1 MITGPILP
9 DSERAIRI
17 TATSPDGDAW
27 VSANAGSGKTTI
39 LRNRVIRLLL
49 EGVAP
54 DRILCLTFTKAA
66 AAEMQGRIF
75 AELAR
80 WVSLDDTALTR
91 EIAALATTTPENFTL
106 EKRRLDLARTLF
118 ARAIE
123 APGGLKIQTIHAF
136 AERVLHL
143 FPLESGVPLDFS
155 VLSEP
160 DALALRHQARQEAI
174 EAAIADPASMLG
186 KAFGE
191 ILAAVGTDA
200 FARALDAGI
209 AALSG
214 LAMRDEA
221 PPDAASRDAVYR
233 RAFGIRPG
241 ETLAGIEAA
250 FEAAALQAGDID
262 RAGDIIRAQKT
273 ISAAQARLAADFA
286 EVAQLRAA
294 DGEWRKP
301 YLKLFLKKDGEPR
314 KAVFVSAV
322 LKAAPDLGVLEAGAK
337 AVCAD
342 YLERQ
347 RAFQAYTRSVALLI
361 FAEFVL
367 ARFVAAKRAQNALDF
382 DDLIAA
388 LRRLLNSGQS
398 NWIMLKLDSA
408 IEHVLIDEAQDTT
421 REMWDIV
428 RGLTGEFFAGEG
440 KVKRSR
446 SIFVVGDEKQSIFSF
461 QGADPAV
468 FEESR
473 LYFAD
478 KSLRPEN
485 IRKPV
490 GLNYSFRSS
499 DDILAAVDAVFA
511 APERAEGLTANDKAP
526 IRHIAAKQK
535 FPGLV
540 ELWPLERPETED
552 DSTAP
557 RRRPKG
563 KEVLLAERI
572 AAEIAGWF
580 RRDSRHLADGRS
592 IEPKDIVILVR
603 QRGRFFSAMLRALK
617 LRKIPVAG
625 ADRLKLQEEIAI
637 RDFLVIAEAVLLES
651 DDLALATALKSPLFG
666 LSERALE
673 NLARNRT
680 GSLREALRA
689 GEADPS
695 LARLS
700 ARLDQLGAAA
710 RVQSPFE
717 FFSALLIAPAPGA
730 PEMSGR
736 QAILTRLGLDAADP
750 LDAFIAEA
758 QEFSRQEPGSVLLFV
773 LAQRER
779 ETEIKRDLEQG
790 GNRVRVMT
798 VHGAK
803 GLEGRI
809 VFLGDTV
816 DKPSSSKDQPAFL
829 MPDAGATPLLV
840 WTGSKADEPAPMRE
854 VRRVERRKL
863 LQEYRRLL
871 YVGMT
876 RAADR
881 LYVGGYRGKLSED
894 EIRNGAEKP
903 PPDDPMEWSW
913 YQLVKAGFS
922 TMPGMIDIAD
932 EAAPPEAPRA
942 IRRLVSAV
950 PPAAP
955 AAVDQPRDGGGTMLP
970 DWLKRP
976 APASDEPLPP
986 LRPSRG
992 QPLAEAREGAGG
1004 GLGAFARR
1012 RGIVLHH
1019 LYEWLPGVAPATRE
1033 AAGLALLRRFAPE
1046 LRSEEARAFLA
1057 PVLVVLASPEGE
1069 AIFGARSR
1077 AEIAISGRI
1086 TLPDGTTRDVSGRID
1101 RLVVHEDRVDIIDL
1115 KTGRPHRAAEDAAI
1129 MRQMALY
1136 RAVLAAI
1143 YPGRTITCA
1152 VLWTGNGVL
1161 DPLPETGLDAAFQAI
1176 TRE

>member
-1 MITGPILP
+1 MITAPILP
-9 DSERAIRI
+9 DDERSIRI
-17 TATSPDGDAW
+17 EATSPALDAW

-80 WVSLDDTALTR
+80 WVGLDDPTLTM
-91 EIAALATTTPENFTL
+91 EIAALTTTGPTAFQI

-143 FPLESGVPLDFS
+143 FPLESGVPLDFA
-155 VLSEP
+155 VLGEP
-160 DALALRHQARQEAI
+160 DALAMRHQARQEAI
-174 EAAIADPASMLG
+174 EAAIKAPASPLG

-200 FARALDAGI
+200 FAKALDA
-209 AALSG
+209 AVDALSG
-214 LAMRDEA
+214 LAMRGET
-221 PPDAASRDAVYR
+221 PPDAASREAIYR
-233 RAFGIRPG
+233 RAFGIRQG
-241 ETLAGIEAA
+241 ETPASIEAE
-250 FEAAALQAGDID
+250 FEAGALSAIDLERSAEAIRSPGKISDKQA
-262 RAGDIIRAQKT
+262 K
-273 ISAAQARLAADFA
+273 LATDFA
-286 EVAQLRAA
+286 EVAQLRAS
-294 DGEWRKP
+294 DGEWQTP
-301 YLKLFLKKDGEPR
+301 YLKLFLTNEGGPR
-314 KAVFVSAV
+314 KAVFATAV
-322 LKAAPDLGVLEAGAK
+322 IKAHPDLALVETEAK
-337 AVCAD
+337 AGCLAYV
-342 YLERQ
+342 ERQ
-347 RAFQAYTRSVALLI
+347 RAFQAHARSLALLI

-398 NWIMLKLDSA
+398 SWIMLKLDSA

-428 RGLTGEFFAGEG
+428 RGLTEEFFAGEG

-473 LYFAD
+473 LYFAE

-499 DDILAAVDAVFA
+499 DDILRAVDAVFA
-511 APERAEGLTANDKAP
+511 TPESAEGLTAGGGR
-526 IRHIAAKQK
+526 IEHVAAKQN

-540 ELWPLERPETED
+540 ELWPLERPEPADEGD
-552 DSTAP
+552 P
-557 RRRPKG
+557 RRRRG
-563 KEVLLAERI
+563 KAQEVLLAERI
-572 AAEIAGWF
+572 AAEIAGWLAQ
-580 RRDSRHLADGRS
+580 DARHLADGKR
-592 IEPKDIVILVR
+592 IEPGDIVILVR
-603 QRGRFFSAMLRALK
+603 QRNRFFSAMLRALK

-637 RDFLVIAEAVLLES
+637 RDLLVIAEAVLLES

-666 LSERALE
+666 VSEAALE
-673 NLARNRT
+673 QLARNRP
-680 GSLREALRA
+680 GSLREALRMARDNPAFQRISA
-689 GEADPS
+689 G
-695 LARLS
+695 
-700 ARLDQLGAAA
+700 LDDLGAAA
-710 RVQSPFE
+710 RVASPFT
-717 FFSALLIAPAPGA
+717 FFSSLLIDPAPGA
-730 PEMSGR
+730 PAMSGR
-736 QAILTRLGLDAADP
+736 RAILTRLGLDAADP
-750 LDAFIAEA
+750 LDAFLTEA

-779 ETEIKRDLEQG
+779 ETVIKRDLEHG
-790 GNRVRVMT
+790 GNRVRIMT

-816 DKPSSSKDQPAFL
+816 GKPESSKDQPAFV
-829 MPDAGATPLLV
+829 MQDERAASLLV
-840 WTGSKADEPAPMRE
+840 WAGSKADEPEPMRE
-854 VRRVERRKL
+854 VRRIERRKL
-863 LQEYRRLL
+863 LAEYRRLL

-881 LYVGGYRGKLSED
+881 LYVSGYRGKLSND
-894 EIRNGAEKP
+894 EIKNGEEKG

-913 YQLVKAGFS
+913 YQLMKAGFS
-922 TMPGMIDIAD
+922 TLPGMIDIAD
-932 EAAPPEAPRA
+932 NAAIEAPRR

-950 PPAAP
+950 PPAPP
-955 AAVDQPRDGGGTMLP
+955 AAIDKARSESDATLP
-970 DWLKRP
+970 DWLKQPVP
-976 APASDEPLPP
+976 APAEPLPP
-986 LRPSRG
+986 LRPSKG
-992 QPLAEAREGAGG
+992 QVFNEPQDRASE

-1012 RGIVLHH
+1012 RGTVLHR
-1019 LYEWLPGVAPATRE
+1019 LYEWLPDVAPAMRQP
-1033 AAGLALLRRFAPE
+1033 AGRALLHRFAPDLE
-1046 LRSEEARAFLA
+1046 AEEAEALLA
-1057 PVLVVLASPEGE
+1057 PVLAVLTSPAGDSV
-1069 AIFGARSR
+1069 FGATSR
-1077 AEIAISGRI
+1077 AEVAISGRI
-1086 TLPDGTTRDVSGRID
+1086 TLPDSTPRDVSARID
-1101 RLVVHEDRVDIIDL
+1101 RLVIHEDRVEIVDL
-1115 KTGRPHRAAEDAAI
+1115 KTGRPRRAATDTAI
-1129 MRQMALY
+1129 LRQMALY

-1143 YPGRTITCA
+1143 YPGKAIACA
-1152 VLWTGNGVL
+1152 VLWTETGAL
-1161 DPLPETGLDAAFQAI
+1161 DPLPDAALDAAFLAI
-1176 TRE
+1176 TTE

>member
-1 MITGPILP
+1 MITAPILP
-9 DSERAIRI
+9 DEERNVRI
-17 TATSPDGDAW
+17 EATSPALDAW

-80 WVSLDDTALTR
+80 WVGLDDAALVR
-91 EIAALATTTPENFTL
+91 EIAALTTIAPESFTI
-106 EKRRLDLARTLF
+106 EKRQLDLARTLF

-155 VLSEP
+155 VLGEP
-160 DALALRHQARQEAI
+160 DALAMRHQARQEAI
-174 EAAIADPASMLG
+174 DAAIEAPASPLG

-200 FARALDAGI
+200 FAKALDA
-209 AALSG
+209 ATKALSS

-221 PPDAASRDAVYR
+221 PPDPASREAIYR
-233 RAFGIRPG
+233 RAFDIRQG
-241 ETLAGIEAA
+241 ETPASIEAE
-250 FEAAALQAGDID
+250 FEAGALSADALRQASSANLDTKNPGKM
-262 RAGDIIRAQKT
+262 QKDK
-273 ISAAQARLAADFA
+273 AADFA
-286 EVAQLRAA
+286 EVATRLENGEDWRARYI
-294 DGEWRKP
+294 D
-301 YLKLFLKKDGEPR
+301 LFLTQKFEPR
-314 KAVFVSAV
+314 SKVFQKPVTDKFPEYVEWAVKAQ
-322 LKAAPDLGVLEAGAK
+322 EACLA
-337 AVCAD
+337 
-342 YLERQ
+342 YLDRR
-347 RAFQAYTRSVALLI
+347 RAFQAYTRSLALLI

-398 NWIMLKLDSA
+398 SWIMLKLDSA

-428 RGLTGEFFAGEG
+428 RGLTEEFFAGEG
-440 KVKRSR
+440 KAKRNR

-473 LYFAD
+473 LYFAE

-485 IRKPV
+485 ILKPV

-499 DDILAAVDAVFA
+499 DDILKAVDAVFA
-511 APERAEGLTANDKAP
+511 TPERAEGLTASGGG
-526 IRHIAAKQK
+526 IEHVAARQN

-540 ELWPLERPETED
+540 ELWPLERPEPED
-552 DSTAP
+552 ESET
-557 RRRPKG
+557 RRRRG
-563 KEVLLAERI
+563 KAQEVLLAERI
-572 AAEIAGWF
+572 AAEIAGWL
-580 RRDSRHLADGRS
+580 RQDARHLADGKQ
-592 IEPKDIVILVR
+592 IEPGDIVILVR
-603 QRGRFFSAMLRALK
+603 QRNRFFSAMLRALK

-651 DDLALATALKSPLFG
+651 DDLALATALKSPIFG
-666 LSERALE
+666 VPEATLER
-673 NLARNRT
+673 LARNRP

-689 GEADPS
+689 VRDNPA
-695 LARLS
+695 LQRIS
-700 ARLDQLGAAA
+700 ARLDDLGAAA
-710 RVQSPFE
+710 RVASPFV
-717 FFSALLIAPAPGA
+717 FFSSLMIEPAPGA
-730 PEMSGR
+730 PAMSGR

-750 LDAFIAEA
+750 LDAFLSEA

-779 ETEIKRDLEQG
+779 ETVIKRDLEHG
-790 GNRVRVMT
+790 GNRVRIMT

-816 DKPSSSKDQPAFL
+816 GKPESSKDQPAFL
-829 MPDAGATPLLV
+829 MPDARAASLLV
-840 WTGSKADEPAPMRE
+840 WAGSKAEEPAPMRE
-854 VRRVERRKL
+854 VRQVERRKL
-863 LQEYRRLL
+863 LAEYRRLL

-881 LYVGGYRGKLSED
+881 LYVSGYRGKLSND
-894 EIRNGAEKP
+894 EIKNGEEKGP
-903 PPDDPMEWSW
+903 PEDPMEWSW
-913 YQLVKAGFS
+913 YQLMQAGIS
-922 TMPGMIDIAD
+922 TMPGMIEIAD
-932 EAAPPEAPRA
+932 AAAPPEAPRR
-942 IRRLVSAV
+942 IWRLVSAV

-955 AAVDQPRDGGGTMLP
+955 AAIDKPREEGDTTLPGWLRQPVPTPG
-970 DWLKRP
+970 
-976 APASDEPLPP
+976 EPLPP
-986 LRPSRG
+986 LRPSKG
-992 QPLAEAREGAGG
+992 LPLAELQNGASA

-1012 RGIVLHH
+1012 RGVVLHR
-1019 LYEWLPGVAPATRE
+1019 LYEWLPGVTPAMRQP
-1033 AAGLALLRRFAPE
+1033 AGRALLQRFAPE
-1046 LRSEEARAFLA
+1046 LQADEAEALLA
-1057 PVLVVLASPEGE
+1057 PVLAVLTSPEGE
-1069 AIFGARSR
+1069 AIFGTTSR
-1077 AEIAISGRI
+1077 AEVAISGRI
-1086 TLPDGTTRDVSGRID
+1086 TLPDGSTRDVSARID
-1101 RLVVHEDRVDIIDL
+1101 RLVIHADRVEIIDL
-1115 KTGRPHRAAEDAAI
+1115 KTGRQHPAAADSAI
-1129 MRQMALY
+1129 LRQMALY

-1143 YPGRTITCA
+1143 YPGKAIACA
-1152 VLWTGNGVL
+1152 VLWTETGLL
-1161 DPLPETGLDAAFQAI
+1161 DPLPGAALDAAFLAI
-1176 TRE
+1176 TTE